1 MGFILPGTDDITSLL
16 TSFLDVQSRRAGAA
30 SGSITPAETPDY
42 AVKEFDLFHYLRR
55 AADDAFTPHHIEV
68 AAQNLRN

>member
-1 MGFILPGTDDITSLL
+1 MGFILPGTDDITTLL

-30 SGSITPAETPDY
+30 SSSITTAEAPDY

-55 AADDAFTPHHIEV
+55 AADDAFTPPDIEG